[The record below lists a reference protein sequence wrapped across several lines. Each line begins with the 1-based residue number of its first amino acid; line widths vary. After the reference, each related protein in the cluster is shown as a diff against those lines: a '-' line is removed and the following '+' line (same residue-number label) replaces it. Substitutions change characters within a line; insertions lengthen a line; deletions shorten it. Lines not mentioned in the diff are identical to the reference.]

1 MAIQWQWK
9 EKVGTAEIFNRDKV
23 YTYQLY
29 RGNAFLIFLYEYEE
43 DGKEMYN
50 MHSFFV
56 DERHAKRMLG
66 IDKQD
71 KATYGDNC
79 FATTNYRL
87 EKIRINKKIYG
98 ESYTKKLV
106 DMLIKAFDKI
116 EIEIYSEDIKED

>member
-9 EKVGTAEIFNRDKV
+9 EKVGTAEIFNYDKV

-50 MHSFFV
+50 MHSFFA
-56 DERHAKRMLG
+56 DETHAKRMLG
-66 IDKQD
+66 IDKNY
-71 KATYGDNC
+71 KETYGNNSYD
-79 FATTNYRL
+79 YDKHRL
-87 EKIRINKKIYG
+87 QKIRINKTIYG